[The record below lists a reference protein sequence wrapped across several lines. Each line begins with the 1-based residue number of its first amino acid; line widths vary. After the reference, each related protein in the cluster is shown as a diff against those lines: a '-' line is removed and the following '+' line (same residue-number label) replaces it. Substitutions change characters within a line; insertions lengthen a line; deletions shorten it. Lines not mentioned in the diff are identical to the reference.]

1 MKIHFCDLCNES
13 VPQSDI
19 DLGRAAVVKERVI
32 CQRCNELMH
41 GTRAHSAPSAA
52 PSPAPATAPPAFH
65 PTPYAS
71 HASRARSGGAGA
83 GLAVIGWIGTAAVGF
98 WLFDR
103 AELERTRVEAGL
115 RDLRLSQ
122 AALEARVDGVRSALE
137 GRLEADARA
146 QQAARDAQRS
156 EVDAALARQV
166 AAAQEIDSRVSSFDQ
181 RLSTLQQSL
190 GGVQRHDQE
199 LLALQGKYSALASEV
214 ADLGRVMGDLAD
226 EAARAAAAP
235 AAEAAPLQPAWTG
248 LLEGLA
254 SADDGDRWQAVI
266 ALGETRDPAV
276 APHIV
281 PVLRDADIFVRM
293 AAARILGDLKSPA
306 AVPALIDALADP
318 EPSVRE
324 AVYSALLAVTGRDL
338 PFDALSEDGA
348 ERAKRIEAWR
358 QWWEREGAKPVDG

>member
-41 GTRAHSAPSAA
+41 GTRAAPPAA
-52 PSPAPATAPPAFH
+52 AAAPAPAPAPFH
-65 PTPYAS
+65 PAP
-71 HASRARSGGAGA
+71 HATHAPRARSGGAGA
-83 GLAVIGWIGTAAVGF
+83 GLAVIGWIGTAALGF

-103 AELERTRVEAGL
+103 AELERARVENGL
-115 RDLRLSQ
+115 RDLRLAQS
-122 AALEARVDGVRSALE
+122 ALEARVDGVRAALE
-137 GRLEADARA
+137 ERLEAGARA
-146 QQAARDAQRS
+146 QQAEREAQRS
-156 EVDAALARQV
+156 DVDAALARQV
-166 AAAQEIDSRVSSFDQ
+166 AAAQDAEARLSAFDQ
-181 RLSTLQQSL
+181 RLSALQQSL

-199 LLALQGKYSALASEV
+199 LLALQGKYNTLADEV

-324 AVYSALLAVTGRDL
+324 AVYTALVAVTGRNL

-348 ERAKRIEAWR
+348 ERAKRIAAWR
-358 QWWEREGAKPVDG
+358 EWWEREGAKPVNG

>member
-32 CQRCNELMH
+32 CPRCNELMH
-41 GTRAHSAPSAA
+41 GTQAA
-52 PSPAPATAPPAFH
+52 PTQPAAATPVAPAVPAMHGAP
-65 PTPYAS
+65 
-71 HASRARSGGAGA
+71 HAAHAPRARSGGAGA
-83 GLAVIGWIGTAAVGF
+83 GLAVIGWLWTAAVGF

-103 AELERTRVEAGL
+103 AELERTRVDSGLRELQLAQAGL
-115 RDLRLSQ
+115 EARLDGVR
-122 AALEARVDGVRSALE
+122 AALES
-137 GRLEADARA
+137 RLEEDARSSL
-146 QQAARDAQRS
+146 AAREAQRS
-156 EVDAALARQV
+156 DVDSALARQV
-166 AAAQEIDSRVSSFDQ
+166 AAAQEVETRLSAFDQ
-181 RLSTLQQSL
+181 RLSSLQQSL

-199 LLALQGKYSALASEV
+199 LLALQGKYSSLSDEV

-226 EAARAAAAP
+226 EAARAAAVP
-235 AAEAAPLQPAWTG
+235 AQESGPLQPAWTG
-248 LLEGLA
+248 LLEGLS

-293 AAARILGDLKSPA
+293 AAARILGDLKNPA
-306 AVPALIDALADP
+306 AVPALIDALADA

-324 AVYSALLAVTGRDL
+324 AVYTALLAVTGRNL
-338 PFDALSEDGA
+338 PFDPLSENGA

-358 QWWEREGAKPVDG
+358 EWWEREGSGQANG